1 MIRLMQTD
9 FNKTLFL
16 PPLLKI
22 MIKTNL
28 TIAFCLMMFGVFG
41 QKPTPKT
48 LPALRIDSKISIDGS
63 LDEDA
68 WKSAESAT
76 DFRIYEPTPG
86 EPSSQKSE
94 VKVLY
99 DDKAVYI
106 GAMLYDASGKKIMTE
121 LTPRDNDNP
130 NADVFVFEVNPYH
143 DGQNAFFFKVTASNV
158 QIDYK
163 INSGEID
170 YSWNAVWESEIQ
182 ISDQGWS
189 VELKIPYSAIRIPKE
204 DEQQWG
210 VNFWRQIRRTRE
222 ISTWNFV
229 DQKLGEYTSQEGTLT
244 NLSNIKSPLRLA
256 FYPYMS
262 GYMDFD
268 PGSKKPNYSYNI
280 GGDLKYGIN
289 ESFTLDMTLI
299 PDFGQVKSDN
309 EVLNLSPYEV
319 QYEENRQFFT
329 EGTELFNKAG
339 LFYSR
344 RIGKAPPGAS
354 SLGDQLLEGEEIVE
368 NPAESPLIN
377 ATKISGRTKSDL
389 GLGFFNAMTA
399 NSYARVRNSDGEER
413 QIKTGPF
420 TNYNILVVDQAF
432 RKHSYINIIN
442 TNVSEAEGGKTAN
455 VSGTD
460 FRLMDK
466 NNRYGFEGN
475 VAVSML
481 RDTAGESFDFGK
493 KADLLFGK
501 LNGNLKWDYNFSM
514 MTNNYNPNDMG
525 YLARNNQLSNKI
537 AIEYAEFEPRWRLLS
552 WQLETELGHSK
563 VYDTREF
570 SSFEMDAA
578 IHGTFKNYLSVGLNS
593 ALFPVGYHDYY
604 EPRVAGRYIRYPAFL
619 DLGGWISSDYRKALA
634 LDIRGGAYST
644 VENQSGYF
652 ITLSPRMRFSDKFFV
667 VYSCSYSVNFAD
679 QGHLETISS
688 DSILFGERDIK
699 TLINRVTGNY
709 VFSNKAVLS
718 FKVNHYWSRVDYDGY
733 FLLADNGGLLPYQG
747 HSENEDLNFNIFSID
762 LTYSWNFAPG
772 SYMNI
777 VWKNKIAPDA
787 SKDLDLN
794 YFRNL
799 RNTMQSDQANS
810 FSIKLI
816 YYLDYQYFVKG

>member
-1 MIRLMQTD
+1 
-9 FNKTLFL
+9 
-16 PPLLKI
+16 

-28 TIAFCLMMFGVFG
+28 IIAFCLILFGVFG
-41 QKPTPKT
+41 QQAAPKN
-48 LPALRIDSKISIDGS
+48 LDALRIDSKISIDGS

-86 EPSSQKSE
+86 EPSSQRSD

-99 DDKAVYI
+99 DDKNVYI
-106 GAMLYDASGKKIMTE
+106 GAMLFDASGKNIMTE

-163 INSGEID
+163 INSGEVD
-170 YSWNAVWESEIQ
+170 YSWNAVWESEVTINN
-182 ISDQGWS
+182 QGWV
-189 VELKIPYSAIRIPKE
+189 VEIRIPYSAIRIPKE
-204 DEQQWG
+204 NEQVWG
-210 VNFWRQIRRTRE
+210 VNFWRQIRLTRE

-229 DQKLGEYTSQEGTLT
+229 DKKLGEYTSQEGSLT

-262 GYMDFD
+262 AYMDFD

-319 QYEENRQFFT
+319 KYDEHRQFFT

-344 RIGKAPPGAS
+344 RIGKTPPGSGSIAIEE
-354 SLGDQLLEGEEIVE
+354 GDEIIE
-368 NPAESPLIN
+368 NPAEAPLIN

-399 NSYARVRNSDGEER
+399 NTFARVRKTDGSEY

-420 TNYNILVVDQAF
+420 TNYNILVVDQTF
-432 RKHSYINIIN
+432 QKNSFVNLIN
-442 TNVSEAEGGKTAN
+442 TNVSEAGQGKTAN
-455 VSGTD
+455 VTGTD

-466 NNRYGFEGN
+466 NNRFGLEGN
-475 VAVSML
+475 LAMSMI
-481 RDTAGESFDFGK
+481 RDTAGANFDFGK
-493 KADLLFGK
+493 KADFLAGK
-501 LNGNLKWDYNFSM
+501 LNGNFTWSYNFSM

-525 YLARNNQLSNKI
+525 YLAHNNQLGHT
-537 AIEYAEFEPRWRLLS
+537 IEIQYAEFQPRWNLLEWHVNTEIAYAQLYEPRR
-552 WQLETELGHSK
+552 
-563 VYDTREF
+563 Y
-570 SSFEMDAA
+570 SSFDIYMGSIA
-578 IHGTFKNYLSVGLNS
+578 TFKNYLTVGINS
-593 ALFPVGYHDYY
+593 TLSPSGSHDYY
-604 EPRVAGRYIRYPAFL
+604 ETRVADRFVRYPSNF
-619 DLGGWISSDYRKALA
+619 DFGGWISSDYRKSLA
-634 LDIRGGAYST
+634 LDVRSGFYTS
-644 VENQSGYF
+644 VEEQSGYYL
-652 ITLSPRMRFSDKFFV
+652 TVAPRMRFSNKFFM
-667 VYSCSYSVNFAD
+667 VYSWSYSKNNAD
-679 QGHLETISS
+679 QGYVKLFTN
-688 DSILFGERDIK
+688 DSILFSHRDIR
-699 TLINRVTGNY
+699 TLTNRITGNY

-718 FKVNHYWSRVDYDGY
+718 FKLNHYWSRVDYSDY
-733 FLLADNGGLLPYQG
+733 FLLQPNGSLRIFDDYT
-747 HSENEDLNFNIFSID
+747 ENEDFNFNIFSID
-762 LTYSWNFAPG
+762 LEYSWNFAPG

-777 VWKNKIAPDA
+777 VWKNKIAPVGTTN
-787 SKDLDLN
+787 LDLN

-799 RNTMQSDQANS
+799 RNTLQSDQANS
-810 FSIKLI
+810 LSIKLI
-816 YYLDYQYFVKG
+816 YYLDYQYFRKG